1 MDGDGSIHR
10 FKWPLELPKTLAF
23 PICKLNRRNKESAL
37 FLLFK
42 WYLIHLHTCIELLKK
57 KILLKFTQKQRHHL
71 LVHCGGCQPCRTLSF
86 RRHPALNH
94 VSWWSSYNVYPFSYE
109 NLKHNI
115 HSFIFFSFVIIIIVS
130 ESLHFLC
137 HRLTKSLFV
146 LSRVQNKR
154 HLTEMMIRHGGSPP
168 GHADNPDSNHARRR
182 WIVK

>member
-1 MDGDGSIHR
+1 MTVKATKDVGIS
-10 FKWPLELPKTLAF
+10 
-23 PICKLNRRNKESAL
+23 
-37 FLLFK
+37 
-42 WYLIHLHTCIELLKK
+42 HLQIK
-57 KILLKFTQKQRHHL
+57 QAKQRERSISSFQMVFDPFAYLYRATKEEDSIKIHAKTAASPFSSL
-71 LVHCGGCQPCRTLSF
+71 RRMSTVSNAIIPQTSSSKSRFVMILVQR
-86 RRHPALNH
+86 
-94 VSWWSSYNVYPFSYE
+94 VYPFSYE

-182 WIVK
+182 